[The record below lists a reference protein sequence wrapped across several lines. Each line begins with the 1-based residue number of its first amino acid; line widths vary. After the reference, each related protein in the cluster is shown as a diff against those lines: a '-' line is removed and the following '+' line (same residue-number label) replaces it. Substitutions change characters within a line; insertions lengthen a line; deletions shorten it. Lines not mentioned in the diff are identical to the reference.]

1 MCTDT
6 RRWLFSGPYVCAS
19 SPMTP
24 FRVVVDTNL
33 KVGKIAV
40 KPPNQEDK
48 MQLQKLLRSDETDA
62 LKLRVKSLEK
72 AFVGVFLSALFMAHT
87 TDAVAACGATVNGK
101 AMTVTECRLA
111 RQIYGDVVP
120 GDYLRDARGNWVKI
134 GDPSVRGNIYR
145 DAQRARSSNGSGR
158 SSNAGGLTR
167 TPFGS
172 VGGGY
177 FYDNETGASVGP

>member
-1 MCTDT
+1 
-6 RRWLFSGPYVCAS
+6 
-19 SPMTP
+19 
-24 FRVVVDTNL
+24 
-33 KVGKIAV
+33 
-40 KPPNQEDK
+40 
-48 MQLQKLLRSDETDA
+48 MQLEDLLRQTDTDA
-62 LKLRVKSLEK
+62 LKVRFTYFDK
-72 AFVGVFLSALFMAHT
+72 AIVSVFLSVLVLAHT

-111 RQIYGDVVP
+111 RQIYGEVVP

-145 DAQRARSSNGSGR
+145 DAQRARNSNGSGHW
-158 SSNAGGLTR
+158 SDAGGLTR